1 MGDATAPAAPASTA
15 PAPPPIDICN
25 LDEAEYQALYKTRI
39 EPVFQA
45 NEADRLAAIQ
55 TLKSRGVIGGVA
67 ALIVAVVV
75 WQIASGS
82 FMAGAIALLFAGLL
96 AYAWAAAPLM
106 AVGKRVKQSY
116 CDGIAQAMGAI
127 YKMGDFA
134 PPAFDRLKEW
144 RLVPDYSRSH
154 FEDWFA
160 GAYKGSSYDLY
171 EAHLEQRHTD
181 SKGRT
186 YYSTVFRGQLI
197 RMHFPRDFLGVTVV
211 RRDMGVFNVFGG
223 QSGLERVGLEDP
235 VFEKAFEVWG
245 SDQVEARYL
254 LHPAL
259 MQRLLDLET
268 RMKGQKLRC
277 AFQGGDLLVAIEGG
291 NRFEAGDLFK
301 ALDDPERAR
310 RIVDDIAS
318 VMRVMDEAISAQS
331 RRGA

>member
-1 MGDATAPAAPASTA
+1 MSDATAPAAPASTA
-15 PAPPPIDICN
+15 PAPPPVDICN
-25 LDEAEYQALYKTRI
+25 LYETGYQALYRSRI

-45 NEADRLAAIQ
+45 NEADRVAAIQ
-55 TLKSRGVIGGVA
+55 TLKSRGMIGGVV
-67 ALIVAVVV
+67 ALIIAVIV

-82 FMAGAIALLFAGLL
+82 IMAGAIALLFAGLL
-96 AYAWAAAPLM
+96 AYAWAAGPLM

-116 CDGIAQAMGAI
+116 CDGIAQAMGAT

-134 PPAFDRLKEW
+134 PPAFDRFEEW
-144 RLVPDYSRSH
+144 KLTPSYARSH

-171 EAHLEQRHTD
+171 ESHLEQRHTD

-211 RRDMGVFNVFGG
+211 RRDMGMFNVFGG
-223 QSGLERVGLEDP
+223 QSGLKKVGLEDP

-259 MQRLLDLET
+259 MQRLLDLEA

-291 NRFEAGDLFK
+291 NRFEPGDLFK
-301 ALDDPERAR
+301 PLDDPERAR

>member
-1 MGDATAPAAPASTA
+1 MSDVTAPAAP
-15 PAPPPIDICN
+15 PVDICN
-25 LDEAEYQALYKTRI
+25 LDEAGYQALYKSRI

-45 NEADRLAAIQ
+45 NENDRLTAVQ
-55 TLKSRGVIGGVA
+55 TLKSRGLIGAGVA
-67 ALIVAVVV
+67 LVVTVIVWQLANGSFGPAFVALI
-75 WQIASGS
+75 IT
-82 FMAGAIALLFAGLL
+82 GLI
-96 AYAWAAAPLM
+96 AYAWASAPLN

-116 CDGIAQAMGAI
+116 CDGIAQAMGAT
-127 YKMGDFA
+127 YKMGDFE
-134 PPAFDRLKEW
+134 PPAFDRFEHWKLT
-144 RLVPDYSRSH
+144 PGYSRSH
-154 FEDWFA
+154 FEDWFS

-171 EAHLEQRHTD
+171 EGHLEQRHTD

-186 YYSTVFRGQLI
+186 YYSTVFRGQLV

-211 RRDMGVFNVFGG
+211 RRDMGIFNVFGG
-223 QSGLERVGLEDP
+223 GLGLKKVGLEDP

-291 NRFEAGDLFK
+291 NRFEPGDLFK
-301 ALDDPERAR
+301 PLDDPARAR

-331 RRGA
+331 RRG

>member
-1 MGDATAPAAPASTA
+1 MSDATAPATPVPAAT
-15 PAPPPIDICN
+15 APPPVDICN
-25 LDEAEYQALYKTRI
+25 LDEAGYQALYKTRI

-45 NEADRLAAIQ
+45 NEADRVTAIQ
-55 TLKSRGVIGGVA
+55 TLKSRGVSGGVI
-67 ALIVAVVV
+67 ALIVAVIV

-82 FMAGAIALLFAGLL
+82 FMAGAVALLFAGLL
-96 AYAWAAAPLM
+96 AYAWAAGPLM

-116 CDGIAQAMGAI
+116 CDGIAQAMDAT

-134 PPAFDRLKEW
+134 PPAFDRFEQWKLT
-144 RLVPDYSRSH
+144 PSYARSH

-160 GAYKGSSYDLY
+160 GTYKGSSYDLY
-171 EAHLEQRHTD
+171 EGHLEQRHTD

-211 RRDMGVFNVFGG
+211 RRDMGMFNAFGG
-223 QSGLERVGLEDP
+223 QAGLKKVGLEDP

-254 LHPAL
+254 LHPTL
-259 MQRLLDLET
+259 MQRLLDLEA

-291 NRFEAGDLFK
+291 NRFEPGDLFK
-301 ALDDPERAR
+301 PLDDPARAR

-331 RRGA
+331 RRG

>member
-1 MGDATAPAAPASTA
+1 MSDATVQPAPASTA
-15 PAPPPIDICN
+15 PAPPPVDICN
-25 LDEAEYQALYKTRI
+25 LDEAGYQALYKSRI

-45 NEADRLAAIQ
+45 NEADRVAAIQ
-55 TLKSRGVIGGVA
+55 TLKSRGMIGGVV
-67 ALIVAVVV
+67 ALIIAVIV

-82 FMAGAIALLFAGLL
+82 LMAGAIALLFAGLL
-96 AYAWAAAPLM
+96 AYAWAASPLI
-106 AVGKRVKQSY
+106 AVGTRVKQSY
-116 CDGIAQAMGAI
+116 CDGIAQAMGAT
-127 YKMGDFA
+127 YKMGDFE

-144 RLVPDYSRSH
+144 RLVPDYARSH

-211 RRDMGVFNVFGG
+211 RRDAGIFNAFGG
-223 QSGLERVGLEDP
+223 QSGLKKVGLEDP

-259 MQRLLDLET
+259 MQRLLDLEA

-291 NRFEAGDLFK
+291 NRFEPGDLFK
-301 ALDDPERAR
+301 PLDDPERAR

-331 RRGA
+331 RRG

>member
-1 MGDATAPAAPASTA
+1 MSETSAPAAPS
-15 PAPPPIDICN
+15 PPPVDICN
-25 LDEAEYQALYKTRI
+25 LDEAGYLALYKGRI

-45 NEADRLAAIQ
+45 NENDRLAAVQ
-55 TLKSRGVIGGVA
+55 TLKSRAAIGAGVALVVTLVVWRLASGSAGPAFA
-67 ALIVAVVV
+67 ALIICGV
-75 WQIASGS
+75 I
-82 FMAGAIALLFAGLL
+82 
-96 AYAWAAAPLM
+96 AYAWASAPLN
-106 AVGKRVKQSY
+106 AVGKHVKQSY
-116 CDGIAQAMGAI
+116 CDGIAQAMGAR
-127 YKMGDFA
+127 YKMGDFE
-134 PPAFDRLKEW
+134 PPAFDRFEHW
-144 RLVPDYSRSH
+144 RLTPSFSRSH
-154 FEDWFA
+154 FEDWFS

-171 EAHLEQRHTD
+171 ESHLEERHTD

-211 RRDMGVFNVFGG
+211 RRDMGIFNVFGG
-223 QSGLERVGLEDP
+223 GLGLKKVGLEDP

-291 NRFEAGDLFK
+291 NRFEPGDLFK
-301 ALDDPERAR
+301 PLDDPARAR
-310 RIVDDIAS
+310 RIIDDIAS
-318 VMRVMDEAISAQS
+318 VMRVMDEALAAQS
-331 RRGA
+331 RRG